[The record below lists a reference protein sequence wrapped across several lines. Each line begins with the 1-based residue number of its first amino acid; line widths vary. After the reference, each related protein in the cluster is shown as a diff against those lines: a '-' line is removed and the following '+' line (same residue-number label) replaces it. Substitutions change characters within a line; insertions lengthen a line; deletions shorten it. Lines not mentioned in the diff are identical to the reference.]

1 MSNRLT
7 ESLLKHMNIKSVY
20 YYNSNHADL
29 GGRVDDKFIPE
40 WSKFVAGKNDK
51 PLVANNKLFGCL
63 VFQIEMAHREVKRET
78 FLRILES

>member
-29 GGRVDDKFIPE
+29 KGRVDDKFIPE

-51 PLVANNKLFGCL
+51 PLVANNKLLGDA
-63 VFQIEMAHREVKRET
+63 QPSIVKQLFIIFT
-78 FLRILES
+78 SWK